1 MQKIDSYI
9 SRHFHKIF
17 WILSGSFF
25 VLYLM
30 QVGGDTIWTD
40 EAYSFAMVKHSFS
53 EIWTI
58 TAADVHPP
66 IYYWYLKILTAPFHY
81 SLLAAQIAS
90 ILPYLFILIFGGI
103 QIKKYFNEKTA
114 ILFMVMFFCFP
125 FAMSYSVEVR
135 MYSLASAC
143 VFACAV
149 FAYRFWLEHGRW
161 KDMTGLVVSGVLA
174 AYSHYFAFVSICMI
188 YGLLLFAIAAS
199 KDSLLIKKW
208 LLSVVISIILYAP
221 WLSSFINQLVYK
233 VNNEYWI
240 GEITVRTLLGYLDG
254 LFGLPG
260 FPAGASALYSL
271 LFSVAYLACFVW
283 TLRSKEKRE
292 IILCICC
299 LLIPVGTLT
308 VGVVASILV
317 RPVFVIRYLAPSV
330 PLLVTFMAIVLGK
343 ANNDT
348 LFCGVLCVVLMG
360 GISNYGFT
368 VYSKHTNQNYLP
380 IKEYHDVDVYI
391 VIDQPHVCG
400 TLGYYVTDKSI
411 YYGNKPSAA
420 NPYPNRAALADFNCD
435 TVDCA
440 IMLLNVGETP
450 PDEYDSIYYVEYL
463 GQWKCEENTDAYLLT
478 KKP

>member
-1 MQKIDSYI
+1 M
-9 SRHFHKIF
+9 
-17 WILSGSFF
+17 
-25 VLYLM
+25 
-30 QVGGDTIWTD
+30 
-40 EAYSFAMVKHSFS
+40 
-53 EIWTI
+53 
-58 TAADVHPP
+58 
-66 IYYWYLKILTAPFHY
+66 
-81 SLLAAQIAS
+81 
-90 ILPYLFILIFGGI
+90 
-103 QIKKYFNEKTA
+103 
-114 ILFMVMFFCFP
+114 
-125 FAMSYSVEVR
+125 
-135 MYSLASAC
+135 
-143 VFACAV
+143 
-149 FAYRFWLEHGRW
+149 
-161 KDMTGLVVSGVLA
+161 
-174 AYSHYFAFVSICMI
+174 
-188 YGLLLFAIAAS
+188 
-199 KDSLLIKKW
+199 
-208 LLSVVISIILYAP
+208 
-221 WLSSFINQLVYK
+221 
-233 VNNEYWI
+233 
-240 GEITVRTLLGYLDG
+240 
-254 LFGLPG
+254 
-260 FPAGASALYSL
+260 
-271 LFSVAYLACFVW
+271 W

-317 RPVFVIRYLAPSV
+317 RPVFIIRYLAPSV

-380 IKEYHDVDVYI
+380 IKEYHDVDAYI